1 MGVVVFDLP
10 AFRIRYPEFAGLSDA
25 LLNAYFIE
33 AQIYLNNT
41 ECSPVR
47 DLAIRSVYL
56 NMLVAHLA
64 ALNAPGSSRGE
75 LVGRISGA
83 TEGSVSV
90 QAYMPDGSLSSA
102 WFMQTKYGAAY
113 WQATAA
119 YRTFRYVPGFSRS
132 PTWPGRAS
140 RAFPWLR

>member
-1 MGVVVFDLP
+1 MCVVVFDL
-10 AFRIRYPEFAGLSDA
+10 AGFRVRYPEFAALGDP
-25 LLNAYFIE
+25 LLNVYFVE

-41 ECSPVR
+41 DCSPVQ
-47 DLAIRSVYL
+47 DCTIRSVYL

-64 ALNAPGSSRGE
+64 ALNQPGSSP
-75 LVGRISGA
+75 LVGRVASA

-90 QAYMPDGSLSSA
+90 SVEMQNGSPSSA

-119 YRTFRYVPGFSRS
+119 YRTFYYVPSFSRA
-132 PTWPGRAS
+132 PTWPARRG
-140 RAFPWLR
+140 FPWSR

>member
-1 MGVVVFDLP
+1 MSGVVVFDLA
-10 AFRIRYPEFAGLSDA
+10 AFRVRYPEFAAVSDA

-41 ECSPVR
+41 ACSPVA
-47 DLAIRSVYL
+47 DVAIRSVYL

-64 ALNAPGSSRGE
+64 SLNGPGSSS
-75 LVGRISGA
+75 LVGRIASA

-90 QAYMPDGSLSSA
+90 SVDMASGSPSSA

-119 YRTFRYVPGFSRS
+119 YRTFHYVPSFSRAPS
-132 PTWPGRAS
+132 WPARRG
-140 RAFPWLR
+140 FPWSR